1 MAKNVKVLKPFTI
14 RDTETGVNTSYQC
27 GQIVNN
33 VVDATASAWIS
44 AGFAEEYTLL
54 TPTGKKTISANGDN
68 IDVKEYATV
77 KVNVT

>member
-1 MAKNVKVLKPFTI
+1 MAKNVRVLKPFTV
-14 RDTETGVNTSYQC
+14 RDAETGINTSYQ
-27 GQIVNN
+27 GNQIVTG
-33 VVDATASAWIS
+33 VADATASAWIS
-44 AGFAEEYTLL
+44 AGFVEEYTLL